1 MPSNTYKQLLKDLHC
16 AIDTGNQDE
25 AREVLQHILH
35 ANSER
40 TITAHEV
47 AGLLADYHLAF
58 PDA

>member
-25 AREVLQHILH
+25 PREVVPHMLQ
-35 ANSER
+35 ANSAG
-40 TITAHEV
+40 TITAHDG
-47 AGLLADYHLAF
+47 ADLLADYHLAF